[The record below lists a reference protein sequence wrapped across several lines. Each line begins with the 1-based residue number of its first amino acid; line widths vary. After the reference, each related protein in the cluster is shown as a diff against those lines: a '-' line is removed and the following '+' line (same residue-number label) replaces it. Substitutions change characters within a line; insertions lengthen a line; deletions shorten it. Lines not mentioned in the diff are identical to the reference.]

1 MTLPITATFIIHV
14 VKEIINVDNV
24 DLGSFIY
31 VCFNRSF
38 FFVASMLCCCEI
50 LRICCNV
57 TET

>member
-31 VCFNRSF
+31 VCFIS
-38 FFVASMLCCCEI
+38 
-50 LRICCNV
+50 
-57 TET
+57 T